1 MLPPLLLML
10 NTKIARLMPVNDAHT
25 LWKGDSGHEY
35 QIATQI
41 GRQHVFTLQM
51 QRGDPKAVGH
61 NGATVADLLEILIEH
76 TADNQ
81 AVQTAL
87 VKALVQVTK
96 E

>member
-1 MLPPLLLML
+1 
-10 NTKIARLMPVNDAHT
+10 
-25 LWKGDSGHEY
+25 
-35 QIATQI
+35 
-41 GRQHVFTLQM
+41 M

-76 TADNQ
+76 TADNP